1 MSTTSIAATREFVP
15 GSSRIPKRLDTLRAQ
30 MASEIADLERG
41 ERIRE
46 LREARRLTQ
55 QAVWERMCVEG
66 GSKPDGRPFISLR
79 MYQRYE
85 EGRGISWEKLRV
97 LAEVLDAGEDYI
109 LRGEGERRQPRPARS
124 VDNDLAERLASIE
137 DRLERVSDL
146 PQLAERL
153 DRIEAAIGEATRQAG
168 SERQQIAAQL
178 AQENE
183 LLARQANILQR
194 IEDALKQDQ
203 ELATVLADEGDEFA
217 RRLLQL
223 ARREL
228 RADAEAQEQSKRTRE
243 QSGTRRG

>member
-124 VDNDLAERLASIE
+124 VDADLAERLASIE

-146 PQLAERL
+146 PQISERL
-153 DRIEAAIGEATRQAG
+153 DHIDAALELAA
-168 SERQQIAAQL
+168 SERQQIAA
-178 AQENE
+178 
-183 LLARQANILQR
+183 LLARQTELLEAMEAATR
-194 IEDALKQDQ
+194 HAHDA
-203 ELATVLADEGDEFA
+203 ADRLDESVA
-217 RRLLQL
+217 EAGR
-223 ARREL
+223 AL
-228 RADAEAQEQSKRTRE
+228 RAAPPRPPRAAAKRARKRTPKA
-243 QSGTRRG
+243 SGQDPA